1 MIPIDVSEVFDR
13 VVLSILLF
21 EIEPVLELA
30 ALIDA
35 LQSNVLQSE

>member
-21 EIEPVLELA
+21 EVEPVLELA